1 MYCGPE
7 SVATIPNNLEL
18 YEMNNSF
25 FSKIHY
31 SINKTILAFIRREH
45 FFMIIMGGIAGAVG
59 GYAAIGFRKI
69 IAIATQLGWGNATGM
84 EGKDLLHMAL
94 AAPFWIKIVI
104 PATGGLLVGIIV
116 YFFAHEAKGHGVPEV
131 MEAVALKDGR
141 MRTRVVFAKAFASA
155 ICIGSGGSVGRE
167 GPIVQIGSAISSVIG
182 RLFKVSGGRLRI
194 LVACGAAAGIAAT
207 FNAPMAGAIFSLE
220 IILTEL
226 AALQFIPIVVSS
238 VIATA
243 LSRHYLG
250 NFPAF
255 EIPPYDFLHY
265 SELFL
270 YLALGVL
277 AGVVAYIFIRLLY
290 GMEDFFEKWKLPEF
304 IKPAIGGSIIGC
316 IGFFFPHI
324 FGVGYESITQI
335 LHGEMVGVMLF
346 GLLIAKILATSIT
359 IGSGSSGGIFAPSL
373 FMGAALGGGFGQVVH
388 TLFPHTTALPGAYAL
403 VGMGA
408 VFAGTGSAPL
418 TSIVML
424 IEMTRDYTLT
434 LPVIT
439 ATTLSFLL
447 SRALLKEDIYTTKL
461 IRRGIDVDLRVE
473 EEVLKKIRVEEVMTK
488 DFPTISASMTVR
500 QLFNIFT
507 KTGYHGFPVTRDGKL
522 CGIITLNDIRPI
534 TRRKGWQKLKVIDV
548 ATKNLIVA
556 YSEQTLDKVIIH
568 MGEKQIGRVPVVDK
582 NDKEKLL
589 GVLTREDILRAYT
602 KSVMQRI

>member
-1 MYCGPE
+1 MLLKRIRTSEFTLGM
-7 SVATIPNNLEL
+7 TT
-18 YEMNNSF
+18 
-25 FSKIHY
+25 
-31 SINKTILAFIRREH
+31 SIIVGA
-45 FFMIIMGGIAGAVG
+45 IAGLGAVIFRWMIRGFQWLFFKQG
-59 GYAAIGFRKI
+59 GEILMPALSDYYVILLPAIGG
-69 IAIATQLGWGNATGM
+69 L
-84 EGKDLLHMAL
+84 
-94 AAPFWIKIVI
+94 IV
-104 PATGGLLVGIIV
+104 GLLI
-116 YFFAHEAKGHGVPEV
+116 YLFAKEAKGHGVPEV
-131 MEAVALKDGR
+131 MEAVVLRGGKIR
-141 MRTRVVFAKAFASA
+141 PRVSIIKSLASS

-167 GPIVQIGSAISSVIG
+167 GPIVQIGSSMASAVAQWFKLPGEWTKNLVLCGTAGAIS
-182 RLFKVSGGRLRI
+182 
-194 LVACGAAAGIAAT
+194 AT
-207 FNAPMAGAIFSLE
+207 FNAPVGGVFFALEVMARRAFTRGFIFVLIASLTANLVASPFLGTKPSFTVPLYEMKSYWEVIFYIGLGIASGLTAVAFIKLLYSCEDLFSLFRFPEYLKPVTGGLLLGTLGYFFNDIFGIGYGGSYLPGGEFVTQGALDKALMGKIAIFGCLSLVFLK
-220 IILTEL
+220 II
-226 AALQFIPIVVSS
+226 
-238 VIATA
+238 
-243 LSRHYLG
+243 
-250 NFPAF
+250 
-255 EIPPYDFLHY
+255 
-265 SELFL
+265 
-270 YLALGVL
+270 
-277 AGVVAYIFIRLLY
+277 
-290 GMEDFFEKWKLPEF
+290 
-304 IKPAIGGSIIGC
+304 
-316 IGFFFPHI
+316 
-324 FGVGYESITQI
+324 
-335 LHGEMVGVMLF
+335 
-346 GLLIAKILATSIT
+346 ATSIT
-359 IGSGSSGGIFAPSL
+359 IGSGGSGGVFAPSL
-373 FMGAALGGGFGQVVH
+373 FIGGMLGGFYGAFFH
-388 TLFPHTTALPGAYAL
+388 HFFPDIIAYSGAYAL